1 MSNCNYILNKRFPLI
16 QYSAAAL
23 ALLSAKA
30 SYSQAVYTDI
40 DPDVILDEP
49 GESFGIDLDDDGLND
64 FNFFNKSFTT
74 TVWYGD
80 IGEVKVLYAGA
91 FDNEANGIIGQTAY
105 FSGYGGYTYYLPVP
119 LESDIVIDSIASFH
133 NANYQTLANEIY
145 KPEFPPTTGHFGYWY
160 PWFGENISYKYLG
173 IKFTNDANINR
184 YGWIRCSV
192 IDSGRTL
199 IIHDYA
205 YESKPDTPILTGD
218 TIGDTTTVSIEEGE
232 LFGLTVY
239 SFGNTVFINTN
250 SDNVEYSIYNMQGAE
265 IKRRKLPTGNSQIEL
280 NSYRTGVYLVECQQ
294 ENLRKTFKVFIEN

>member
-1 MSNCNYILNKRFPLI
+1 MVSKFSLM

-30 SYSQAVYTDI
+30 VYSQAVYTDI
-40 DPDVILDEP
+40 DPDVILEEP

-173 IKFTNDANINR
+173 IKFTDDDNINR

-239 SFGNTVFINTN
+239 SFGNSVFIHSPLNNIQYRIMNLQGEVILNEQVTSGSSKLDLNT
-250 SDNVEYSIYNMQGAE
+250 AE
-265 IKRRKLPTGNSQIEL
+265 
-280 NSYRTGVYLVECQQ
+280 TGVYLVECRQ
-294 ENLRKTFKVFIEN
+294 EKIRKTFKVFIEN

>member
-1 MSNCNYILNKRFPLI
+1 M

-30 SYSQAVYTDI
+30 VYSQAVYTDI
-40 DPDVILDEP
+40 DPDVILEEP

-173 IKFTNDANINR
+173 IKFTDDDNINR

-232 LFGLTVY
+232 LFGLAVY
-239 SFGNTVFINTN
+239 GFGNSVFINTALK
-250 SDNVEYSIYNMQGAE
+250 NVQYKIMNLQGEELLNEQVTSGSSKLDLNTAE
-265 IKRRKLPTGNSQIEL
+265 
-280 NSYRTGVYLVECQQ
+280 TGVYLVECRQ
-294 ENLRKTFKVFIEN
+294 EKIRKTFKVFIEN

>member
-1 MSNCNYILNKRFPLI
+1 MVSKFSLM

-30 SYSQAVYTDI
+30 AYSQAVYTDI

-74 TVWYGD
+74 TVWNGAQ
-80 IGEVKVLYAGA
+80 GEISAIFAGA
-91 FDNEANGIIGQTAY
+91 FDNMENGLVGYIAY
-105 FSGYGGYTYYLPVP
+105 YSGYGGTTYFRPHALSENFSVNEY
-119 LESDIVIDSIASFH
+119 INFY
-133 NANYQTLANEIY
+133 NANYQTVAMIIY
-145 KPEFPPTTGHFGYWY
+145 EPDFPPTTIRRGDWY
-160 PWFGENISYKYLG
+160 PLYGYDITNHFLG
-173 IKFTNDANINR
+173 FRFEDESSNKR

-218 TIGDTTTVSIEEGE
+218 TIGDTTTVNIQEGE
-232 LFGLTVY
+232 FSGLTVY
-239 SFGNTVFINTN
+239 SFGNSVFINTPLN
-250 SDNVEYSIYNMQGAE
+250 KVQYRILNLQGE
-265 IKRRKLPTGNSQIEL
+265 VILNGQVTSGSYKLDL
-280 NSYRTGVYLVECQQ
+280 NTAATGVYLVECRK
-294 ENLRKTFKVFIEN
+294 EKIRKTFKVFIEN